1 VNHPAA
7 SSRSAAA
14 RAAATRPE
22 KVREP
27 RELVRA
33 LAPSRAAGR
42 RVALSQGC
50 FDLVHLGHLRH
61 FKEAR
66 SLADILV
73 VAVTADAYV
82 RKGPGRPLFTLA
94 ERIEWVA
101 ELECVDFVVPSHVPT
116 AVELLRQLRPDVYI
130 RGAEYRDTKSD
141 DPRFVAERAVIT
153 GYGGVVR
160 FSDDPLV
167 RSSTRLQEELWR
179 GDGVTP

>member
-1 VNHPAA
+1 MSHSAPSRPSA
-7 SSRSAAA
+7 SA
-14 RAAATRPE
+14 RAAATRPD
-22 KVREP
+22 KLREP
-27 RELVRA
+27 EDLVRI
-33 LAPSRAAGR
+33 LAPIRAAGR

-73 VAVTADAYV
+73 VAVTADEYV
-82 RKGPGRPLFTLA
+82 SKGPGRPLFTLA

-116 AVELLRQLRPDVYI
+116 AAELLGLLQPDIYI

-141 DPRFVAERAVIT
+141 DPRFVAERAVVT
-153 GYGGVVR
+153 GYGGSVR

-167 RSSTRLQEELWR
+167 RSSTRLQREL
-179 GDGVTP
+179 

>member
-1 VNHPAA
+1 VNHPALPGLPA
-7 SSRSAAA
+7 SA
-14 RAAATRPE
+14 RTAATRPD
-22 KVREP
+22 KIREP
-27 RELVRA
+27 RDLVRVLA
-33 LAPSRAAGR
+33 LGRAAGR

-66 SLADILV
+66 TLADILV

-82 RKGPGRPLFTLA
+82 NKGPGRPLFTLA
-94 ERIEWVA
+94 ERIECVA

-116 AVELLRQLRPDVYI
+116 AVELLGLLKPDVYI

-141 DPRFVAERAVIT
+141 DPRFVAERAVVA

-167 RSSTRLQEELWR
+167 RSSTRLQREL
-179 GDGVTP
+179 